1 MCYTQEIAEES
12 VEIVMG
18 IMAESGN
25 AGIQALKSWVG
36 GLGLQRGI
44 LTAVDELSGKQVSIE
59 TLNDTPVYIKYNSS
73 MGGDAYMKAY
83 DGGGLA

>member
-1 MCYTQEIAEES
+1 M
-12 VEIVMG
+12 
-18 IMAESGN
+18 
-25 AGIQALKSWVG
+25 G

-83 DGGGLA
+83 DGGGVGVTFQPRLKDDTAEEFRQYGDFVLSLFR